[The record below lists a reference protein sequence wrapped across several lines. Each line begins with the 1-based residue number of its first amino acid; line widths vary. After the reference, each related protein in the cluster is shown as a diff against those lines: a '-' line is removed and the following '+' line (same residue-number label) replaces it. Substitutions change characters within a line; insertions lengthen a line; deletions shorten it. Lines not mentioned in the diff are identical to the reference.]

1 MSEAVVVKID
11 PVSMEE
17 EKKEEDLEEAAA
29 AEAKAVIPN
38 VAVKD
43 EVPAPDP
50 ATDPATD
57 PSAVKAEFE
66 TSPEPEPEPEQAT
79 NPTITLAEDEDEP
92 RRSGRKRKSTTMM
105 IQGHIVKAENN
116 YVLKGHSYSYGEFTA
131 DVKKEPRKTPPKRS
145 KSATPTRKRATHLD
159 ERLAHNAVIKTRMAK
174 DEKLRMDFMAKHVD
188 AIQPFV
194 EEKVK
199 VLLHKHRQSQ
209 LQLKSQLAT
218 KASSSKSEEEFIL
231 GTQPDSVTTTLR
243 DYQLIGLDWMVKM
256 HKKGMPFI
264 LADEMGLGKTL
275 QTISLIA
282 HLKQANLTTTGP
294 SLVICPLS
302 VLYSWCNEI
311 QKHAPSL
318 KHFRLHASDP
328 KERESQ
334 KTTII
339 KDILKYD
346 IVITTYE
353 MAKSQQIL
361 SLIRSTYFNLCVLDE
376 GHVIKSK
383 ETNIS
388 EAVRK
393 IHCQNKVILTG
404 TPLQNNLVELYAIL
418 NFLYP
423 LYFTKSDYFANAF
436 DIGQNRIDPGMLLQA
451 NKLLG
456 LFMIRRLK
464 EEVEKLMPKKMETK
478 VSVVFVCEGVV

>member
-1 MSEAVVVKID
+1 MSEAVEVKID

-43 EVPAPDP
+43 EVPA
-50 ATDPATD
+50 TDPAIA
-57 PSAVKAEFE
+57 PSAIKAEPE
-66 TSPEPEPEPEQAT
+66 TSPEPKPLQAT
-79 NPTITLAEDEDEP
+79 NPTVTLAEDEDEP

-116 YVLKGHSYSYGEFTA
+116 YVLKGHSYSYGEFEA

-159 ERLAHNAVIKTRMAK
+159 ERLQHNAVIKTRMAK
-174 DEKLRMDFMAKHVD
+174 DDKLRMDFMAKNVD
-188 AIQPFV
+188 AIQPFI

-199 VLLHKHRQSQ
+199 VLLHKHCQSQ
-209 LQLKSQLAT
+209 LQLQLAT
-218 KASSSKSEEEFIL
+218 KASSSSSNSEEEFIL

-256 HKKGMPFI
+256 HNKGMPFI
-264 LADEMGLGKTL
+264 LGDEMGLGKTL

-334 KTTII
+334 KATII

-436 DIGQNRIDPGMLLQA
+436 DIGQNRIDPEMLLQA

-478 VSVVFVCEGVV
+478 VSVVCVCL